1 MEEDR
6 RVLLVR
12 HAESVANRERLL
24 TGRIDVELTSRGRR
38 QSRAA
43 SRYIRRRYRVDL
55 AFSSPMRRS
64 LETARI
70 LTRGSPAS
78 VQPDDLLVETDF
90 GDWEGLDRVQLAA
103 KPEWER
109 YTADPFHFTF
119 PGGESP
125 QRVRERVERFRS
137 RLLSRDDWKTA
148 LVVSHY
154 TPLVFYVLLVMDGA
168 DRGRA
173 AFKIGNAA
181 VSVVGAGRHGEY
193 VEMLNY
199 RP

>member
-1 MEEDR
+1 MGEDR
-6 RVLLVR
+6 QVLLVR

-24 TGRIDVELTSRGRR
+24 TGRIDVELTPGGRR
-38 QSRAA
+38 QCRAA
-43 SRYIRRRYRVDL
+43 SRYIRRRFRVDL

-64 LETARI
+64 METAGL

-78 VQPDDLLVETDF
+78 VQPNELLLETDF
-90 GDWEGLDRVQLAA
+90 GDWEGLDRAQLAA
-103 KPEWER
+103 KPQWEQ
-109 YTADPFHFTF
+109 YVTDPFHFTF

-125 QRVRERVERFRS
+125 QQVRERVERFRGE
-137 RLLSRDDWKTA
+137 LLARDDWKTA

-154 TPLVFYVLLVMDGA
+154 TPLVFYVLMVMGVA

-173 AFKIGNAA
+173 AFKIRNAA
-181 VSVVGAGRHGEY
+181 VSVIGAGEYGEY